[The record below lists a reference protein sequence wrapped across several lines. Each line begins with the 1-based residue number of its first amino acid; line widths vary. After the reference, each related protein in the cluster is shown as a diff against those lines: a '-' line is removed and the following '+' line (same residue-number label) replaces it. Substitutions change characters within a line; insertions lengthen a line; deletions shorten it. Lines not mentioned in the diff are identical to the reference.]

1 VRPDVLACSGEFSPD
16 AGVRAS
22 GEETEGQRGKR
33 GQDRLDEGLTAGPVL
48 RSSAVHAMQQLG
60 RRDRRDPD
68 LLVRPQLLFQAPA
81 HLGHG
86 GSRRKAPNGA
96 FKVDEDGGV

>member
-1 VRPDVLACSGEFSPD
+1 MRPDVLAGRGEVSPD

-22 GEETEGQRGKR
+22 GEEAEWQRRER
-33 GQDRLDEGLTAGPVL
+33 GQDCLDEGLTAGPVL
-48 RSSAVHAMQQLG
+48 RGGAVHAMQQLRG
-60 RRDRRDPD
+60 RDGGDPD
-68 LLVRPQLLFQAPA
+68 FLVWAWLLFQAPT

-86 GSRRKAPNGA
+86 ALRRQAPDSA